1 MRDSR
6 LLRLRRR
13 SKTMKLFRKLKQE
26 LEYQHQLYLL
36 EQEKREADEKMRE
49 LNEQFHYASSKE
61 LRALVE

>member
-1 MRDSR
+1 
-6 LLRLRRR
+6 
-13 SKTMKLFRKLKQE
+13 MKLFRKLKQE